1 MSRLSVSFL
10 PRSSILTVELL
21 VASIT
26 PNRLMSNHFP
36 LRPRR
41 LIDLGVDAGR
51 FGEALPIQPY
61 QTRMDHKPRILRRHC
76 QPVVGARSTKRHDEA
91 AGVQVLG
98 NRDPGIRI
106 KADVIIPITVHKSAL
121 AVA

>member
-1 MSRLSVSFL
+1 VALPGGGEGGDGGGDFSAMSRLSVSFL

-51 FGEALPIQPY
+51 FGEALAI
-61 QTRMDHKPRILRRHC
+61 
-76 QPVVGARSTKRHDEA
+76 
-91 AGVQVLG
+91 
-98 NRDPGIRI
+98 
-106 KADVIIPITVHKSAL
+106 
-121 AVA
+121 